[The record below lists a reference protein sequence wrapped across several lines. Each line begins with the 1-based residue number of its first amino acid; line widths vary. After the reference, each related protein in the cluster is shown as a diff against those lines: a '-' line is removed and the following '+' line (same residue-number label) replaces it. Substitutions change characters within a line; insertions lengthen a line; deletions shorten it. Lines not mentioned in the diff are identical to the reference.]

1 MKLRCFLPQD
11 MAAVALGADEVAV
24 ALLTEAARRGLEVI
38 LTRTGTRGLFWLEPL
53 LEVATPDGRIG
64 YGPVSPGDI
73 PGLLDAI
80 VEDRG
85 HPLSLGMVE
94 AIPFLKRQTRLTF
107 ARAGIIDPLSIDD
120 YRTHGGLRG
129 VEQALAL
136 GPARIV
142 ETVTASGL
150 RGRGGAGFPTG
161 LKWHTTSEA
170 PGAQKYIVCNADEG
184 DSGTYADR
192 MVMEGDPFM
201 LIEG

>member
-73 PGLLDAI
+73 PGLLGAI

-107 ARAGIIDPLSIDD
+107 ARAGIIDPLSIAMTTE
-120 YRTHGGLRG
+120 RT
-129 VEQALAL
+129 ADC
-136 GPARIV
+136 
-142 ETVTASGL
+142 
-150 RGRGGAGFPTG
+150 AG
-161 LKWHTTSEA
+161 
-170 PGAQKYIVCNADEG
+170 
-184 DSGTYADR
+184 
-192 MVMEGDPFM
+192 
-201 LIEG
+201 